1 MDQIIFRAA
10 VLLLALVS
18 ALPLRAQFDTYT
30 YVSDRRFT
38 DPTDLLGWQFRPAEL
53 EIKDESKSA
62 FGPGDYRF
70 GVTQNNLFVE
80 GPEIAGVYSINNIN
94 PTEYGYV
101 LNLMNARNPTLQG
114 HLKVILNKNRQA
126 DAVIFKRSP
135 REKEMVF
142 WLPLLSERDYRE
154 EGNWFTD
161 RKELFLPQIDSLWG
175 QEIHPFLLLNQ
186 GSGKQQRLTMDDSTY
201 LHFSREIHRTIKD
214 KKKRKKGEV
223 SLVDSLGL
231 TIDDLL
237 ADSLLREEAG
247 VIIEERIADF
257 VRFKT
262 RLIYDDGG
270 TKWVE
275 EMHEVK
281 KVAERSDKKARDG
294 GEKYLWEIELK
305 NGERINLY
313 LDTRRFVSSLE
324 WGERW
329 YLMRGF

>member
-1 MDQIIFRAA
+1 MRSFLTSLLFLLS
-10 VLLLALVS
+10 VLTG
-18 ALPLRAQFDTYT
+18 LPVARAQFDTYT

-38 DPTDLLGWQFRPAEL
+38 DPTDLLGWQFRPGEL
-53 EIKDESKSA
+53 EIKDEKKVA
-62 FGPGDYRF
+62 FSPGEYRF

-154 EGNWFTD
+154 EGQWFTD
-161 RKELFLPQIDSLWG
+161 RKELFLPVIDSLWSA
-175 QEIHPFLLLNQ
+175 QIHPFLLLDQ
-186 GSGKQQRLTMDDSTY
+186 QSGKQQRLTMDDSTY
-201 LHFSREIHRTIKD
+201 LHFSREIHRSIKD

-231 TIDDLL
+231 TIEDLM

-262 RLIYDDGG
+262 RLVYDDGG

-275 EMHEVK
+275 EQYEIRRVS
-281 KVAERSDKKARDG
+281 ERADKKARDG

-313 LDTRRFVSSLE
+313 LDTYRYASSLE
-324 WGERW
+324 WGPNW
-329 YLMRGF
+329 YLMRGY